1 MGYYV
6 DMSTIDV
13 IIPADK
19 RAAALDAI
27 NAMFTP
33 ERLEKEARGG
43 SFNGSGYTEKW
54 YSWVTNPPNGKFD
67 TLEEALLAWRFS
79 TIELDDGGLELDYS
93 DSSKLGQEELLF
105 ENIAPFVNDGGEVR
119 CVGEDN
125 TYWRWR
131 FANGTLVEECGEVVY
146 G

>member
-13 IIPADK
+13 IIPAEK
-19 RAAALDAI
+19 RDAALDAI

-43 SFNGSGYTEKW
+43 SWAGGAYLSRC
-54 YSWVTNPPNGKFD
+54 YSWVENPPNGKFD
-67 TLEEALLAWRFS
+67 TLKEALQAWGFP
-79 TIELDDGGLELDYS
+79 TIELDDGGLQIEYC
-93 DSSKLGQEELLF
+93 DSSKLGQEGLLF

-131 FANGTLVEECGEVVY
+131 FTNGTLVEEDGEVVY
-146 G
+146 S